1 MLLKQIPKA
10 TSEKFQPAAAPPE
23 VDLAAKAT
31 EAARSPAKLARRESF
46 LTADGQTAT
55 ALEQEA
61 LLGTNDLVEW
71 NFLDR
76 CMCVSRPVCRI
87 IVPRP
92 EGTLRATGFL
102 IAPGVLL
109 TNHHVL
115 KDPSW
120 AASATI
126 EFGYRYNIAGEIG
139 RVEIFDLA
147 PSSFFVADEPLDFAA
162 VAVAPRSRTGANIA
176 DFSFL
181 RLHAETGK
189 LTEGDFVTILQH
201 PDGAPLQIALRENK
215 VTEVDP
221 AKPVIWYHA
230 DTAHGSSGSP
240 VLNDSFQLVA
250 LHSAGRIRRDA
261 NGNYALRN
269 GKFVASVEGL
279 KDSDVIWE
287 DNMGIRVSQLAPAIR
302 ARAVADGFPRYSALF
317 EQALTGGDVLAS
329 AIEAARTQARL
340 PSNVDTPREREARP
354 GAVAA
359 AAPGLSTPRDFT
371 IPLQLRVSLETP
383 GAAAPPSV
391 ANLRAAL
398 GDSLEAFKSQIPVI
412 YDDLPHRKGYD
423 PGFLQLAGN
432 RKIAL
437 PKLTATGKQVAAKL
451 IGKSSYE
458 LKYHKF
464 SVFMHK
470 DRRLA
475 LFTAANVDW
484 SDAAKEI
491 NGDKP
496 TRRQLT
502 GILDEFT
509 IEQWVLDARIAPEHQ
524 LPDRFYNDDGSA
536 FDKGH
541 LVRREDV
548 CWGKT
553 FEDIQKAN
561 GDTYHVTN
569 CTPQVEPF
577 NRSGSGVD
585 NWGDFENEVG
595 KQSRKEKLILFSGPV
610 LDPKDRWFRGLDD
623 TGSVRVQVPKR
634 FWKIVV
640 AKGTNGPEAFGF
652 VLEQDVMDITEK
664 EFAVSATWK
673 AKKKKI
679 SVIAGYLRGWVDFS
693 ALEAIE
699 K

>member
-1 MLLKQIPKA
+1 MLLRQVTKKDWKA
-10 TSEKFQPAAAPPE
+10 YEPAAEPPE

-31 EAARSPAKLARRESF
+31 DAARSETKLARRESF

-55 ALEQEA
+55 ALEREA

-87 IVPRP
+87 VVPRP
-92 EGTLRATGFL
+92 NGTLRATGFL
-102 IAPGVLL
+102 IAPGVVL

-115 KDPSW
+115 NDATW
-120 AASATI
+120 AGTATI

-139 RVEIFDLA
+139 QVEIFDLA
-147 PSSFFVADEPLDFAA
+147 PNSFFVADEALDFAA
-162 VAVAPRSRTGANIA
+162 VAVSPRSRNGARIE

-189 LTEGDFVTILQH
+189 LTQGDFVTILQH
-201 PDGAPLQIALRENK
+201 PDGEPMQIALRENK

-221 AKPVIWYHA
+221 DKPVIWYHA
-230 DTAHGSSGSP
+230 DTAHGSSGAP

-250 LHSAGRIRRDA
+250 LHSSGRIRRDA
-261 NGNYALRN
+261 NGNFALRS
-269 GKFVASVEGL
+269 GKFVASVDGL

-287 DNMGIRVSQLAPAIR
+287 DNVGVRVSRLAPAIR
-302 ARAVADGFPRYSALF
+302 ARAAAEFPPYVALLD
-317 EQALTGGDVLAS
+317 QAMTGGDVLAS
-329 AIEAARTQARL
+329 AIEAARTQIRA
-340 PSNVDTPREREARP
+340 PASADTPRAREARVNP
-354 GAVAA
+354 AAPLDNRDVVIPLQLHVWNGVAA
-359 AAPGLSTPRDFT
+359 AAGLAG
-371 IPLQLRVSLETP
+371 LRSP
-383 GAAAPPSV
+383 
-391 ANLRAAL
+391 L
-398 GDSLEAFKSQIPVI
+398 GDVLEAFKMQIPVI

-423 PGFLQLAGN
+423 PNFLQLGGN
-432 RKIAL
+432 RKIVL
-437 PKLTATGKQVAAKL
+437 PKLTTAGKQVAARL
-451 IGKSSYE
+451 LGRSTYE

-484 SDAAKEI
+484 SEAAKEI
-491 NGDKP
+491 DGEKP
-496 TRRQLT
+496 TRRELT
-502 GILDEFT
+502 GITDDHT
-509 IEQWVLDARIAPEHQ
+509 IEQWVLDERIAAEHQ
-524 LPDRFYNDDGSA
+524 LPDRFYNDDGKA

-569 CTPQVEPF
+569 CTPQTEPF
-577 NRSGSGVD
+577 NRSGSGD
-585 NWGDFENEVG
+585 ENWGDFENEVG
-595 KQSRKEKLILFSGPV
+595 KQSKKEKLILFSGPV

-623 TGSVRVQVPKR
+623 NGGLRIQVPKR

-640 AKGTNGPEAFGF
+640 ARGTNGPEAFGF
-652 VLEQDVMDITEK
+652 VLEQDVIAITEK
-664 EFAVSATWK
+664 EFVVSPTWK
-673 AKKKKI
+673 THKKKI
-679 SVIAGYLRGWVDFS
+679 STIAGYLRGWVDLS
-693 ALEAIE
+693 GLEAIE
-699 K
+699 KN

>member
-1 MLLKQIPKA
+1 MLLRQVTKKDWKA
-10 TSEKFQPAAAPPE
+10 YEPAAAPPE
-23 VDLAAKAT
+23 VDLAAKVT
-31 EAARSPAKLARRESF
+31 EAAKSETKLARRESF

-55 ALEQEA
+55 ALEREA

-76 CMCVSRPVCRI
+76 CMCVSRPVGRVV
-87 IVPRP
+87 VPRP
-92 EGTLRATGFL
+92 NGTLRATGFL

-115 KDPSW
+115 NDPSW
-120 AASATI
+120 AASATV

-139 RVEIFDLA
+139 QVEIFDLA
-147 PSSFFVADEPLDFAA
+147 PNSFFVADEALDFAA
-162 VAVAPRSRTGANIA
+162 VAVSPRSRNGARIE

-189 LTEGDFVTILQH
+189 LTQGDFVTILQH
-201 PDGAPLQIALRENK
+201 PDGEPMQIALRENK

-221 AKPVIWYHA
+221 DKPVIWYYA

-261 NGNYALRN
+261 HGNYALRN

-287 DNMGIRVSQLAPAIR
+287 DNMGIRVSRLAPAISKL
-302 ARAVADGFPRYSALF
+302 AADGFPRYAALL

-329 AIEAARTQARL
+329 AIEAARTQVRM

-354 GAVAA
+354 GAAGPLV
-359 AAPGLSTPRDFT
+359 PGLTTARDFT
-371 IPLQLRVSLETP
+371 IPLQLRVSLEAP
-383 GAAAPPSV
+383 GATAPARVASV
-391 ANLRAAL
+391 ASLRSAL
-398 GDSLEAFKSQIPVI
+398 GDTLEAFKMQIPVI

-423 PGFLQLAGN
+423 PRFLQLGGSK
-432 RKIAL
+432 KIAL
-437 PKLTATGKQVAAKL
+437 PKLTAAGKLVAAKL
-451 IGKSSYE
+451 TGSSSFE

-470 DRRLA
+470 TRRLA

-484 SDAAKEI
+484 SEEAKEI
-491 NGDKP
+491 DGVKP

-502 GILDEFT
+502 GIDDDFT
-509 IEQWVLDARIAPEHQ
+509 IEQWVLDERIAPEHQ

-541 LVRREDV
+541 LVRRE
-548 CWGKT
+548 
-553 FEDIQKAN
+553 
-561 GDTYHVTN
+561 
-569 CTPQVEPF
+569 
-577 NRSGSGVD
+577 
-585 NWGDFENEVG
+585 
-595 KQSRKEKLILFSGPV
+595 
-610 LDPKDRWFRGLDD
+610 
-623 TGSVRVQVPKR
+623 
-634 FWKIVV
+634 
-640 AKGTNGPEAFGF
+640 
-652 VLEQDVMDITEK
+652 
-664 EFAVSATWK
+664 
-673 AKKKKI
+673 
-679 SVIAGYLRGWVDFS
+679 
-693 ALEAIE
+693 
-699 K
+699 

>member
-1 MLLKQIPKA
+1 MLLRQVTQKDWKA
-10 TSEKFQPAAAPPE
+10 YEPAAAPPE

-31 EAARSPAKLARRESF
+31 DAAKSETKLARRESF

-55 ALEQEA
+55 ALEREA

-76 CMCVSRPVCRI
+76 CMCVSRPVGRI
-87 IVPRP
+87 VVPRP
-92 EGTLRATGFL
+92 NGTLRATGFL

-115 KDPSW
+115 NDAGW
-120 AASATI
+120 AAMATI

-139 RVEIFDLA
+139 QVEIFDLA
-147 PSSFFVADEPLDFAA
+147 PVSFFVADEALDFAA
-162 VAVAPRSRTGANIA
+162 VAVAPRSRTGARIE

-189 LTEGDFVTILQH
+189 LTQGDFVTILQH
-201 PDGAPLQIALRENK
+201 PDGEPMQIALRENK

-221 AKPVIWYHA
+221 DKPVIWYHA
-230 DTAHGSSGSP
+230 DTAHGSSGAP

-250 LHSAGRIRRDA
+250 LHSSGRIRRDA
-261 NGNYALRN
+261 NGNFALRS
-269 GKFVASVEGL
+269 GKFVASVDGL
-279 KDSDVIWE
+279 KDSDVVWE
-287 DNMGIRVSQLAPAIR
+287 DNVGVRVSRLAPAIR
-302 ARAVADGFPRYSALF
+302 ARAAANFPPYAALLD
-317 EQALTGGDVLAS
+317 QAMTGGDVLAD
-329 AIEAARTQARL
+329 AIEAARTQARTPPTL
-340 PSNVDTPREREARP
+340 DTPREREARTGTP
-354 GAVAA
+354 GAR
-359 AAPGLSTPRDFT
+359 LTTPRDV
-371 IPLQLRVSLETP
+371 IVPLQLRVSLESP
-383 GAAAPPSV
+383 GAGAGAG
-391 ANLRAAL
+391 ANTMRSSL
-398 GDSLEAFKSQIPVI
+398 GDMLEAFKMQIPVI

-423 PGFLQLAGN
+423 PHFLQLGGN
-432 RKIAL
+432 RRIAL
-437 PKLTATGKQVAAKL
+437 PRLTPAGKQVAAKL

-484 SDAAKEI
+484 SEDAKEI
-491 NGDKP
+491 DGEKP
-496 TRRQLT
+496 TRKELT
-502 GILDEFT
+502 GITDDHT
-509 IEQWVLDARIAPEHQ
+509 IEQWVLDERIAAEHQ
-524 LPDRFYNDDGSA
+524 LPDRFYNDDGKA

-548 CWGKT
+548 CWGRT

-569 CTPQVEPF
+569 CTPQTEPF
-577 NRSGSGVD
+577 NRSGSGD
-585 NWGDFENEVG
+585 ENWGDFENEVG
-595 KQSRKEKLILFSGPV
+595 KQSKKERLILFSGPV

-623 TGSVRVQVPKR
+623 NGGIRIQVPRR
-634 FWKIVV
+634 FWKVVV
-640 AKGTNGPEAFGF
+640 AKGMNGPEAFGF
-652 VLEQDVMDITEK
+652 VLEQDVIAITEK
-664 EFAVSATWK
+664 EFVVSPTWK
-673 AKKKKI
+673 AHKKKI
-679 SVIAGYLRGWVDFS
+679 STIAGYLRGWVDFS

-699 K
+699 KQ

>member
-1 MLLKQIPKA
+1 MLLRQIPK
-10 TSEKFQPAAAPPE
+10 TSWEKYAPAVAPPE
-23 VDLAAKAT
+23 VDIAAKAT
-31 EAARSPAKLARRESF
+31 EAARSEAKLARRESF

-55 ALEQEA
+55 ALEHEA

-76 CMCVSRPVCRI
+76 CMCVSRPVGRV

-92 EGTLRATGFL
+92 DGTLRATGFL

-115 KDPSW
+115 NDAQW
-120 AASATI
+120 ASSATI

-139 RVEIFDLA
+139 QVEIFDLA
-147 PSSFFVADEPLDFAA
+147 PNSFFVADPELDFAA
-162 VAVAPRSRTGANIA
+162 VAVSPRSRGGARIE

-189 LTEGDFVTILQH
+189 LTVGDFVTILQH
-201 PDGAPLQIALRENK
+201 PDGEPMQIALRENK
-215 VTEVDP
+215 VTELDP
-221 AKPVIWYHA
+221 DKPVIWYHA
-230 DTAHGSSGSP
+230 DTAHGSSGAP

-250 LHSAGRIRRDA
+250 LHSSGRIKRDA
-261 NGNYALRN
+261 NGNFALRS

-287 DNMGIRVSQLAPAIR
+287 DNVGVRVSRLAPAIR
-302 ARAVADGFPRYSALF
+302 ARAAAGFPPFVTLLDRAM
-317 EQALTGGDVLAS
+317 TGGDVLAS
-329 AIEAARTQARL
+329 AIETARTQIRA
-340 PSNVDTPREREARP
+340 PSSVDTSREREARVSIP
-354 GAVAA
+354 DSRPTTA
-359 AAPGLSTPRDFT
+359 RDLV
-371 IPLQLRVSLETP
+371 IPLQLRVSVGTP
-383 GAAAPPSV
+383 GGTAAVSIAGTGPVP
-391 ANLRAAL
+391 
-398 GDSLEAFKSQIPVI
+398 GDVLEAFKMQIPVI

-423 PGFLQLAGN
+423 PDFLKLGGSK
-432 RKIAL
+432 KIAL
-437 PKLTATGKQVAAKL
+437 PKLTAAGKQVAAKL

-464 SVFMHK
+464 SVVMHK
-470 DRRLA
+470 TRRLA

-491 NGDKP
+491 NGEKP
-496 TRRQLT
+496 TRRELT
-502 GILDEFT
+502 GITDDLV
-509 IEQWVLDARIAPEHQ
+509 IEQWVLDDRIAAAHQ
-524 LPDRFYNDDGSA
+524 LPDRFYNDDGKA

-569 CTPQVEPF
+569 CTPQTEPF
-577 NRSGSGVD
+577 NRSGSGD
-585 NWGDFENEVG
+585 ENWGDFENEVG
-595 KQSRKEKLILFSGPV
+595 KQSKKEKLILFSGPV

-623 TGSVRVQVPKR
+623 NGSVRIQVPRR

-640 AKGTNGPEAFGF
+640 AKGANGPEAFGF
-652 VLEQDVMDITEK
+652 VLEQDVIAITEK

-673 AKKKKI
+673 AHKKKI
-679 SVIAGYLRGWVDFS
+679 STIAGYLRGWVDLS

-699 K
+699 KQ